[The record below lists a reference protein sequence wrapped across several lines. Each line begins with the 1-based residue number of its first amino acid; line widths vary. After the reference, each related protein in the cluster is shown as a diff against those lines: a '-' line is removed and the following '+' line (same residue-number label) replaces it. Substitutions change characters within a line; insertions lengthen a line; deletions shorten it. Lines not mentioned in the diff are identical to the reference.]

1 MSDNKLNHEIP
12 QDIAVNLNIKSTD
25 LSIPDENNSIAK
37 ETKKAEPEKEKK
49 EKKNVPPSMSES
61 SRIYAY
67 ITKASK
73 INYTIDSLIQKILS
87 GEKQY
92 DLSKIVSAYELA
104 ESYHHNQKRE
114 SGEPYITHPLAVAY
128 ILLELGMDTDTIC
141 AALLHDVVEDTDCTL
156 EELQKKF
163 GADVAM
169 LVNGVT
175 KLGKVEIFTK
185 EEQKA
190 ENIRKILL
198 AMSEDIRVIIIKL
211 ADRLHNM
218 RTLNFCRDEKRR
230 TIAHETMNI
239 YAPIAHRLGIRSIK
253 DELED
258 LAFYYLDP
266 YAYEDIEEQ
275 MAMRKESREALV
287 ESIKEKIHKR
297 LEKDFDPVPTIE
309 GRVKSNYGIYKKVY
323 RDGKEID
330 QIYDRYAVRII
341 VNTVTECYNV
351 LGIIHDMFKPIP
363 NRFKDYISTPKPNM
377 YQSLHT
383 TVIGREG
390 IPFEVQIR
398 TWDMHRTAEYG
409 IAAHWKYKEG
419 INSRSKDDNRLAW
432 IRQIIESQKESNDVE
447 EIVRA
452 IKNDLAPEDVF
463 AFTPKGDMI
472 TLPAGSTVID
482 FAYAIH
488 TQVGHKMCGAKAD
501 KKMVSYDYQIKTGE
515 IIEILT
521 TNVAGHGPSRS
532 WLNIAKTNEAKSK
545 IRSWFK
551 KERREEN
558 IFEGRNALEREFRRY
573 NLRVP
578 EEELEDFLKLDM
590 KRHNCETIDD
600 FFAAIGYGGVQLSKV
615 MQRLKAEYNKK
626 YGEKPI
632 EPIEEIKPKVSKN
645 SSGVVVDGIND
656 CVIKFAQCC
665 NPLPG
670 DEIVGFITRGHGI
683 SVHKCDCANY
693 KSQKDDPAYE
703 GRWIPVHWEN
713 TEKPTGYFKTTLDII
728 AVDRIGLLADVSSTL
743 AMINIYI
750 YESSSREL
758 KNGNAML
765 TVTLSIAGM
774 DQLNSVISKLQK
786 IKNVISVERS
796 GK

>member
-1 MSDNKLNHEIP
+1 MSDM
-12 QDIAVNLNIKSTD
+12 VNNTS
-25 LSIPDENNSIAK
+25 K
-37 ETKKAEPEKEKK
+37 EEKK
-49 EKKNVPPSMSES
+49 TQATLSGSGVAIPSH
-61 SRIYAY
+61 IY
-67 ITKASK
+67 KASQTV
-73 INYTIDSLIQKILS
+73 YTIDMILQKVLDS
-87 GEKQY
+87 EKQY

-104 ESYHHNQKRE
+104 EKFHHDQKRE
-114 SGEPYITHPLAVAY
+114 SGEPYISHPIAVAY

-156 EELQKKF
+156 EELRKLF

-218 RTLNFCRDEKRR
+218 RTLNFCHEEKRR

-239 YAPIAHRLGIRSIK
+239 YSPIAHRLGIRSIK
-253 DELED
+253 DEFED
-258 LAFYYLDP
+258 LAFFYLDP
-266 YAYEDIEEQ
+266 YAYEDIEQQ
-275 MAMRKESREALV
+275 MAIRKESREELV
-287 ESIKEKIHKR
+287 EGIKERIHER
-297 LEKDFDPVPTIE
+297 LSKDFEPVPTIE

-363 NRFKDYISTPKPNM
+363 NRFKDYISTPKANM

-383 TVIGREG
+383 TVIGRAG

-398 TWDMHRTAEYG
+398 TWEMHRTAEYG

-419 INSRSKDDNRLAW
+419 VRSSSKDDHRLAW
-432 IRQIIESQKESNDVE
+432 IRQIIESQQESNDVE

-488 TQVGHKMCGAKAD
+488 TQVGHRMCGAKAD

-521 TNVAGHGPSRS
+521 TNVPGHGPSRS

-558 IFEGRNALEREFRRY
+558 IFEGRSALEREFRK
-573 NLRVP
+573 NMIRVP

-590 KRHNCETIDD
+590 KRHNCDTIDD
-600 FFAAIGYGGVQLSKV
+600 FFAAIGYGGVQLSKL
-615 MQRLKAEYNKK
+615 MQRLKAEYNKR
-626 YGEKPI
+626 YGDKADDTALELH
-632 EPIEEIKPKVSKN
+632 PKTVKA
-645 SSGVVVDGIND
+645 SSGVIVDGIND

-683 SVHKCDCANY
+683 SVHKADCSNY
-693 KSQKDDPAYE
+693 LNQKKNNDNED
-703 GRWIPVHWEN
+703 RWVKVSWEKN
-713 TEKPTGYFKTTLDII
+713 RSKNDTTYFKTTLDII
-728 AVDRIGLLADVSSTL
+728 AVDRIGLLADVSSAL
-743 AMINIYI
+743 AMINVFI
-750 YESSSREL
+750 YESTSREL
-758 KNGNAML
+758 KNGNALMSV
-765 TVTLSIAGM
+765 TVSIAGM
-774 DQLNSVISKLQK
+774 EQLKTVISRLQK

>member
-1 MSDNKLNHEIP
+1 MEGINNK
-12 QDIAVNLNIKSTD
+12 DY
-25 LSIPDENNSIAK
+25 LSNS
-37 ETKKAEPEKEKK
+37 
-49 EKKNVPPSMSES
+49 KNE
-61 SRIYAY
+61 
-67 ITKASK
+67 
-73 INYTIDSLIQKILS
+73 YTIDALIQKILD

-104 ESYHHNQKRE
+104 DKYHSGQKRE

-156 EELQKKF
+156 ENLQKQF
-163 GADVAM
+163 GTDVAM

-175 KLGKVEIFTK
+175 KLKKVEIFTK
-185 EEQKA
+185 DEQKA

-218 RTLNFCRDEKRR
+218 RTLNFCWEEKRR
-230 TIAHETMNI
+230 IIAHETMNI

-258 LAFYYLDP
+258 LSFYYLDP
-266 YAYEDIEEQ
+266 YAYEEIDKQ
-275 MAMRKESREALV
+275 MNLRKEGRDQLV
-287 ESIKEKIHKR
+287 EDIKERIRER
-297 LEKDFDPVPTIE
+297 LSQDFDPVPQIE

-351 LGIIHDMFKPIP
+351 LGVIHDMFKPIP

-383 TVIGREG
+383 TVIGRQG

-398 TWDMHRTAEYG
+398 TWEMHRTAEYG

-419 INSRSKDDNRLAW
+419 VRSSSKDDNRLAW
-432 IRQIIESQKESNDVE
+432 IRQIIESQQESNDVE

-472 TLPAGSTVID
+472 TLPMGSTVID

-488 TQVGHKMCGAKAD
+488 TQVGHRMCGAKAD

-521 TNVAGHGPSRS
+521 TNVEGHGPSRS
-532 WLNIAKTNEAKSK
+532 WLNICKTNEAKSK

-558 IFEGRNALEREFRRY
+558 IFEGKNALEREFRR
-573 NLRVP
+573 NMIKVP
-578 EEELEDFLKLDM
+578 EDELEDFLKLDM
-590 KRHNCETIDD
+590 RRHNCETLDD

-615 MQRLKAEYNKK
+615 MQRLKAEYNKR
-626 YGEKPI
+626 YGEKI
-632 EPIEEIKPKVSKN
+632 TADITEDIKPQRSKN
-645 SSGVVVDGIND
+645 SSGVIVDGIDD

-683 SVHKCDCANY
+683 SIHKCDCVNY
-693 KSQKDDPAYE
+693 QTQKDKADMAP
-703 GRWIPVHWEN
+703 RWVPVKWAT
-713 TEKPTGYFKTTLDII
+713 TEDNNGYFKTTLDII
-728 AVDRIGLLADVSSTL
+728 AVDRIGLLADVSSAL

-750 YESSSREL
+750 HESASREL
-758 KNGNAML
+758 KNGNAIL
-765 TVTLSIAGM
+765 SVTLSVAGM
-774 DQLNSVISKLQK
+774 EQLNSVIAKIKK

>member
-1 MSDNKLNHEIP
+1 MDGRESM
-12 QDIAVNLNIKSTD
+12 
-25 LSIPDENNSIAK
+25 LSQR
-37 ETKKAEPEKEKK
+37 
-49 EKKNVPPSMSES
+49 SE
-61 SRIYAY
+61 
-67 ITKASK
+67 
-73 INYTIDSLIQKILS
+73 YTIDSLIQIILD

-104 ESYHHNQKRE
+104 EKCHHDQKRE
-114 SGEPYITHPLAVAY
+114 SGEPYISHPLAVAY
-128 ILLELGMDTDTIC
+128 ILLDLGMDTDTIC

-156 EELQKKF
+156 EQLHKQF

-175 KLGKVEIFTK
+175 KLKKVEIFTK
-185 EEQKA
+185 DEQKA

-239 YAPIAHRLGIRSIK
+239 YAPIAHRLGINSIK

-266 YAYEDIEEQ
+266 YAYEDIEKQ
-275 MAMRKESREALV
+275 MAMRKEARELLV
-287 ESIKEKIHKR
+287 ESIKTRIHER
-297 LEKDFDPVPTIE
+297 LAADFDPVPQID

-323 RDGKEID
+323 RDGKDID

-341 VNTVTECYNV
+341 VNTVTECYSV
-351 LGIIHDMFKPIP
+351 LGIIHDMYKPIP

-383 TVIGREG
+383 TVIGRQG

-398 TWDMHRTAEYG
+398 TWEMHRTAEYG

-419 INSRSKDDNRLAW
+419 IKDNSKDDQRLAW
-432 IRQIIESQKESNDVE
+432 IRQIIESQQESNDVE

-452 IKNDLAPEDVF
+452 IKNDLAPEEIY

-472 TLPAGSTVID
+472 TLPLGSTVID

-488 TQVGHKMCGAKAD
+488 TQVGHRMCGAKAD
-501 KKMVSYDYQIKTGE
+501 KKMVSYEYQIKTGQ

-521 TNVAGHGPSRS
+521 TNVDGHGPSRS
-532 WLNIAKTNEAKSK
+532 WLNICKTNEAKSK

-558 IFEGRNALEREFRRY
+558 IFEGKNALEREFRK
-573 NLRVP
+573 NLIRVP
-578 EEELEDFLKLDM
+578 EEELEDFLSMDM
-590 KRHNCETIDD
+590 NRHNCETLDD

-615 MQRLKAEYNKK
+615 MQRLNAEYNKK
-626 YGEKPI
+626 YGDKVAADNALEL
-632 EPIEEIKPKVSKN
+632 KPKTSKN
-645 SSGVVVDGIND
+645 SSGVIVDGIDD
-656 CVIKFAQCC
+656 CVVKFAQCC

-670 DEIVGFITRGHGI
+670 DEIVGFITRGHGV
-683 SVHKCDCANY
+683 SVHKCDCINY
-693 KSQKDDPAYE
+693 RNQKDNPDSSA
-703 GRWIPVHWEN
+703 RWINVKWKD
-713 TEKPTGYFKTTLDII
+713 TKDSGYFKTTLDII
-728 AVDRIGLLADVSSTL
+728 AVDRIGLLADVSSAL

-750 YESSSREL
+750 YESTSREL
-758 KNGNAML
+758 KNGNAIL
-765 TVTLSIAGM
+765 TVTLSIAGKE
-774 DQLNSVISKLQK
+774 QLNNVIQRIQK
-786 IKNVISVERS
+786 IRNVISVERS

>member
-1 MSDNKLNHEIP
+1 
-12 QDIAVNLNIKSTD
+12 
-25 LSIPDENNSIAK
+25 
-37 ETKKAEPEKEKK
+37 
-49 EKKNVPPSMSES
+49 MSENIRS
-61 SRIYAY
+61 GSDEAPRRSTYETAEGDLPIPAY
-67 ITKASK
+67 ILRASRQV
-73 INYTIDSLIQKILS
+73 YTIDILIQKVIDS
-87 GEKQY
+87 EKQY

-104 ESYHHNQKRE
+104 EKCHHDQRRE
-114 SGEPYITHPLAVAY
+114 SGEPYISHPLAVAY

-141 AALLHDVVEDTDCTL
+141 SALLHDVVEDTDCTL
-156 EELQKKF
+156 EQLHKMF
-163 GADVAM
+163 GIDVTM

-175 KLGKVEIFTK
+175 KLGAVEIFTK
-185 EEQKA
+185 DEQKA

-218 RTLNFCRDEKRR
+218 RTLNYCRDDKRR
-230 TIAHETMNI
+230 TIARETMNI

-258 LAFYYLDP
+258 LAFFYLDP
-266 YAYEDIEEQ
+266 FAHEEIEQQ
-275 MAMRKESREALV
+275 MAMRRDSREALV
-287 ESIKEKIHKR
+287 ESIKDRIAER
-297 LEKDFDPVPTIE
+297 LAKEFDHAPTVS

-323 RDGKEID
+323 RDGKDID
-330 QIYDRYAVRII
+330 EIYDRYAVRVI

-363 NRFKDYISTPKPNM
+363 NRFKDYISTPKANM

-398 TWDMHRTAEYG
+398 TWDMHRMAEYG

-419 INSRSKDDNRLAW
+419 VKGNAKDDKRLGW
-432 IRQIIESQKESNDVE
+432 VRQIIESLKESNDVE

-452 IKNDLAPEDVF
+452 IKSDLSPEDVF

-472 TLPAGSTVID
+472 TLPVGATVID

-488 TQVGHKMCGAKAD
+488 TQVGHRMCGAKVNE
-501 KKMVSYDYQIKTGE
+501 KMVSYDYQIVTGD
-515 IIEILT
+515 IIQILT
-521 TNVAGHGPSRS
+521 SNVPGHGPSRS

-558 IFEGRNALEREFRRY
+558 IFEGRSALEREFRKHMIR
-573 NLRVP
+573 LP
-578 EEELEDFLKLDM
+578 EGELEDFLKLDM
-590 KRHNCETIDD
+590 KRHNCETLDD
-600 FFAAIGYGGVQLSKV
+600 FFAAIGYGGVQLSKL
-615 MQRLKAEYNKK
+615 MQRLKDSYNKK
-626 YGEKPI
+626 YGDKLQSEEQDYVKPV
-632 EPIEEIKPKVSKN
+632 KS

-670 DEIVGFITRGHGI
+670 DKIVGFITRGHGVSI
-683 SVHKCDCANY
+683 HKQDCANY
-693 KSQKDDPAYE
+693 LTQYE
-703 GRWIPVHWEN
+703 KGENADRWVKVIWEKNSDKNN
-713 TEKPTGYFKTTLDII
+713 TTYFKTTLDII
-728 AVDRIGLLADVSSTL
+728 AVDRIGLLADVSTEL
-743 AMINIYI
+743 ASINVFI
-750 YESSSREL
+750 YESTSREL
-758 KNGNAML
+758 KNGNALMSI
-765 TVTLSIAGM
+765 TVSIAGM
-774 DQLNSVISKLQK
+774 EQLKTVMGKLQK
-786 IKNVISVERS
+786 IRNVISVERS

>member
-1 MSDNKLNHEIP
+1 MDGRE
-12 QDIAVNLNIKSTD
+12 
-25 LSIPDENNSIAK
+25 
-37 ETKKAEPEKEKK
+37 
-49 EKKNVPPSMSES
+49 SMLAQRSE
-61 SRIYAY
+61 
-67 ITKASK
+67 
-73 INYTIDSLIQKILS
+73 YTIDSLIQKILD

-104 ESYHHNQKRE
+104 EKCHHDQKRE
-114 SGEPYITHPLAVAY
+114 SGEPYISHPLAVAY

-141 AALLHDVVEDTDCTL
+141 SALLHDVVEDTDCTL
-156 EELQKKF
+156 EQLQKQF
-163 GADVAM
+163 GTDVAM

-175 KLGKVEIFTK
+175 KLKKVETFTK
-185 EEQKA
+185 DEQKA

-239 YAPIAHRLGIRSIK
+239 YAPIAHRLGINSIK

-266 YAYEDIEEQ
+266 FAYEDIEKQ
-275 MAMRKESREALV
+275 MAMRKEAREQLV
-287 ESIKEKIHKR
+287 EAIMTRISER
-297 LEKDFDPVPTIE
+297 LGKDFDPVPQIE

-323 RDGKEID
+323 RDGKDID

-341 VNTVTECYNV
+341 VNSVTECYSV
-351 LGIIHDMFKPIP
+351 LGIIHDMYSPIP

-383 TVIGREG
+383 TVIGRQG

-398 TWDMHRTAEYG
+398 TWEMHRTAEYG

-419 INSRSKDDNRLAW
+419 IKENSRDDQRLAW
-432 IRQIIESQKESNDVE
+432 IRQIIESQQESNDVE

-452 IKNDLAPEDVF
+452 IKNDLAPEEIY

-472 TLPAGSTVID
+472 TLPLGSTVID

-488 TQVGHKMCGAKAD
+488 TQVGHRMCGAKAD
-501 KKMVSYDYQIKTGE
+501 KKMVSYEYQIKTGQ

-521 TNVAGHGPSRS
+521 TNVEGHGPSRS
-532 WLNIAKTNEAKSK
+532 WLNICKTNEAKSK

-558 IFEGRNALEREFRRY
+558 IFEGKNALEREFRK
-573 NLRVP
+573 NLIRVP
-578 EEELEDFLKLDM
+578 EEELEEFLATDM
-590 KRHNCETIDD
+590 NRHNCETLDD

-615 MQRLKAEYNKK
+615 IQRLKTEYNKK
-626 YGEKPI
+626 YGDKVAAENAL
-632 EPIEEIKPKVSKN
+632 ELKPKSSKN
-645 SSGVVVDGIND
+645 SSGVIVDGIDD
-656 CVIKFAQCC
+656 CVVKFAQCC

-670 DEIVGFITRGHGI
+670 DDIIGFITRGHGV
-683 SVHKCDCANY
+683 SVHKCDCINY
-693 KSQKDDPAYE
+693 RNQKDDPEAAA
-703 GRWIPVHWEN
+703 RWINVKWKD
-713 TEKPTGYFKTTLDII
+713 TKDSGYFKTTLDII
-728 AVDRIGLLADVSSTL
+728 AVDRIGLLADVSSAL

-750 YESSSREL
+750 YESTSREL
-758 KNGNAML
+758 KNGNAIL
-765 TVTLSIAGM
+765 SVTLSIAGKE
-774 DQLNSVISKLQK
+774 QLNSVIQRIQK
-786 IKNVISVERS
+786 IRNVISVERS